1 MKISNDS
8 LLGNIVES
16 KYNAAVSD
24 MSKTLAQMKSG
35 DIFSGTVVDIKQNS
49 VTLQLDNNIVIN
61 AKSLINPDLRIG
73 EKAVFTVKESNAGQI
88 FVEISKTEEGT
99 ANFIKELLNNAEMPV
114 TKENIELVKFLID
127 NNMPVDKKTISDA
140 LYFKYANEENIN
152 KSGDS
157 LITDIAEKNS
167 FVKDTDVFGLNGTL
181 GKENISKNNVLEKVL
196 FLLKEDMPTGKVSVD
211 TLNRLI
217 DNHTGLK
224 AEFSFIASKISK
236 MPDGELKSKLLDIL
250 EINKNNL
257 SSKNIQKAVREKLF
271 FSEDDFKSHRNLSE
285 KFEKIF
291 EISSK
296 SSEVISKV
304 SEDIHNG
311 ALKQSFDNI
320 RNDLNF
326 MKEIDNYKQYVQIP
340 VNVNGREG
348 ECELHI
354 FKNSK
359 NNKNFSQKASV
370 LLALDY
376 FFVGKIDAFI
386 EKTNRNLAFQFRC
399 ERKETFSLIKKNIN
413 ELSNMLG
420 NYGFRITNVDYKEKD
435 ETFNVIKSKNG
446 GNGKK
451 DSNRRYSFDM
461 RV

>member
-35 DIFSGTVVDIKQNS
+35 DIFGGTVVDIKQNS

-127 NNMPVDKKTISDA
+127 NNMPVDKETISDA

-152 KSGDS
+152 KSGEN
-157 LITDIAEKNS
+157 LITDTTGKNVLMKNS
-167 FVKDTDVFGLNGTL
+167 DVFELNGTL
-181 GKENISKNNVLEKVL
+181 GKESMSKSDVLEKVL
-196 FLLKEDMPTGKVSVD
+196 FLLKEEMPAGKVSVD

-224 AEFSFIASKISK
+224 YEFSSIASKISK
-236 MPDGELKSKLLDIL
+236 LPDDELKNKLLDIL
-250 EINKNNL
+250 EIDKNDLN
-257 SSKNIQKAVREKLF
+257 SKNIQKAVREKLF
-271 FSEDDFKSHRNLSE
+271 FSEDDFKSHKNISD

-296 SSEVISKV
+296 SSEIISKMP
-304 SEDIHNG
+304 EDIHNNTV
-311 ALKQSFDNI
+311 KQSFDNI
-320 RNDLNF
+320 RNDLSF
-326 MKEIDNYKQYVQIP
+326 MKEIDNYKQYIQIP
-340 VNVNGREG
+340 VNVNGRES

-386 EKTNRNLAFQFRC
+386 EKTDKNLAFQFRC
-399 ERKETFSLIKKNIN
+399 ERKETINIIKKNIN

-420 NYGFRITNVDYKEKD
+420 NYGFRITNIAYKEKD
-435 ETFNVIKSKNG
+435 ETFNIIKSKNG
-446 GNGKK
+446 GNAKK